1 MPDTSSFSFPWRRIV
16 LGVGGS
22 ISAVGLPESVLVMR
36 HVLGLEVRA
45 IMTAAAA
52 TMVAPRALAVATGHP
67 VALDD
72 ADSTATSAVAH
83 MHLATWGELMLI
95 VPATANVLAKAAH
108 GMADD
113 LLGTAILA
121 AQSPVVFAPAMNAS
135 MWSKAAV
142 QRNVA
147 TIRSDG
153 YGVVPPVPA
162 LAVSDGQMAGAG
174 LPDIGGILDWT
185 TTFLTGKGLRDG
197 PEPAEPSRRTTPV
210 DDSGSLTSSAVP
222 PEG

>member
-1 MPDTSSFSFPWRRIV
+1 MPDTSSFAFPRRRIV

-36 HVLGLEVRA
+36 HALGLDVRA
-45 IMTAAAA
+45 IMTAAA
-52 TMVAPRALAVATGHP
+52 TTLVAPRALAVVTGHP
-67 VALDD
+67 VALDESE
-72 ADSTATSAVAH
+72 STPSSAVAH
-83 MHLATWGELMLI
+83 MHLGTWGELML
-95 VPATANVLAKAAH
+95 VLPATANILAKAAH
-108 GMADD
+108 GIADD

-121 AQSPVVFAPAMNAS
+121 AQCPIVFAPAMNAS

-147 TIRSDG
+147 TLRDDG

-174 LPDIGGILDWT
+174 LRDIGDILDWT
-185 TTFLTGKGLRDG
+185 TAFLADMDVADG
-197 PEPAEPSRRTTPV
+197 GEPAEPRRAGG
-210 DDSGSLTSSAVP
+210 GSPRRGGSSQRL
-222 PEG
+222 G